1 MNITGSCLNLIDQ
14 SYFYHPGH
22 HDFFSKR
29 QLGYL
34 KHFLDEKLA
43 YFQPHP
49 SKPVQ
54 LLKPFGDLV
63 DLKNLDFEAFAWP
76 T

>member
-1 MNITGSCLNLIDQ
+1 MI
-14 SYFYHPGH
+14 
-22 HDFFSKR
+22 FSKR
-29 QLGYL
+29 QQGYL
-34 KHFLDEKLA
+34 KHFLGDELA
-43 YFQPHP
+43 YFEPHP

-54 LLKPFGDLV
+54 LLKPFGALV

>member
-1 MNITGSCLNLIDQ
+1 MI
-14 SYFYHPGH
+14 
-22 HDFFSKR
+22 FSKR
-29 QLGYL
+29 QQGYL
-34 KHFLDEKLA
+34 KHFPGDELA
-43 YFQPHP
+43 YFEPRP

-54 LLKPFGDLV
+54 LLKPFGALV